1 MNSNKS
7 LVRNSKREY
16 LGASIIN
23 NIRTINKIRE
33 FEPQYVS
40 VSNLAEMLKTD
51 KVLEVANTDK
61 NSVVIQIDGTQV
73 QSIPYQKLHKYSNLL
88 IDEIITLQDTYD
100 SFNELAQNFENVE
113 LSFDDLRYISKN
125 HVNSDVKLSNELNI
139 PESVVTLAKLKS
151 GITNLTDNKINRL
164 VSNIN
169 KLRNQTSS
177 TSQNNLEKIIS
188 IDSEEFIAL
197 ELHT

>member
-51 KVLEVANTDK
+51 KV
-61 NSVVIQIDGTQV
+61 
-73 QSIPYQKLHKYSNLL
+73 
-88 IDEIITLQDTYD
+88 
-100 SFNELAQNFENVE
+100 
-113 LSFDDLRYISKN
+113 
-125 HVNSDVKLSNELNI
+125 
-139 PESVVTLAKLKS
+139 
-151 GITNLTDNKINRL
+151 
-164 VSNIN
+164 
-169 KLRNQTSS
+169 
-177 TSQNNLEKIIS
+177 
-188 IDSEEFIAL
+188 
-197 ELHT
+197 